1 MYIYRHILLTRSVYG
16 EKTTAAPP
24 PFPEA
29 SRSPVEIDLLHPKRP
44 MVSRKG
50 PVNMGQRNSKDVY
63 KVVPNS

>member
-1 MYIYRHILLTRSVYG
+1 MHMYIHILSTRSVYG

-44 MVSRKG
+44 MVSRKDS
-50 PVNMGQRNSKDVY
+50 VNMGQRNSKDVY
-63 KVVPNS
+63 KVMPNS